1 MMIESTPTTAFVI
14 AVLIAVGA
22 QLIAARLKF
31 PPIIIWLV
39 AGMGLGT
46 FGLGV
51 IHVHLLEGAM
61 HTLIE
66 LGLAVILFEGG
77 LNLNLKS
84 LREHRWTV
92 GRLVFLAPL
101 LTMLIGGAVV
111 HYLIGMDW
119 AMSFLFGALI
129 AVGGPT
135 VITPI
140 VRQVRLDRSVSNIL
154 SSEAMLVDGIGA
166 ILAIVMLQ
174 IVLMPELDAWHS
186 FQDIITKFAAGTFVG
201 VIGGWFLG
209 QALKRNLAEGVELR
223 IVLSL
228 ASAWGIFLL
237 ADQISSQAGLLAVL
251 VSGAMLQRMNIPD
264 LQNLKHFKGS
274 LSMLLISVLFVLL
287 AANLNLYVMETW
299 LWQGL
304 LVFIVL
310 ALVVRPLAVWVSA
323 LGGQLNHHQV
333 LFLSFM
339 APRGVVAA
347 GITSLF
353 ALILFEAGNPHSE
366 TLLALVYII
375 IIVSV
380 FLYSF
385 LAKPLSHWLGV
396 EGGSDRSVLI
406 VGGGQV
412 GAELGRLLSEDR
424 EVRFLDLNSQ
434 VVKNLKLAGFVAV
447 QGNAL
452 DPLYMEVVHAEEIDT
467 VIAMT
472 GSSDHN
478 LHIARLVQEKFHVRE
493 IYVTLEEGDEKKHSS
508 LIHQLQAKRLFA
520 KPYTFS
526 YWHDQAVRKRLVFD
540 TLVIEEGSKLIGLK
554 MSELRIPHGVQPL
567 AAIRNGHSHIM
578 HDGLVLEQGDEVY
591 ALLRPERV
599 QEGQAMF
606 EVPAQLTP

>member
-1 MMIESTPTTAFVI
+1 MLIESTPTTAFVI
-14 AVLIAVGA
+14 AVLIAVAA
-22 QLIAARLKF
+22 QLLAARLKF
-31 PPIIIWLV
+31 PPIIIWLI
-39 AGMGLGT
+39 AGMALGT
-46 FGLGV
+46 YGLDW
-51 IHVHLLEGAM
+51 IRADLLAGAM

-77 LNLNLKS
+77 LNLNLKT
-84 LREHRWTV
+84 LKEHGWTV
-92 GRLVFLAPL
+92 GKLVIVGPV
-101 LTMLIGGAVV
+101 LTMLLGGSLV
-111 HYLIGMDW
+111 HFLIGMDW
-119 AMSFLFGALI
+119 PISLLFGALV

-140 VRQVRLDRSVSNIL
+140 VRQVRLDREVSHIL
-154 SSEAMLVDGIGA
+154 TSEAMLVDGVGA

-174 IVLMPELDAWHS
+174 IVLLPDPDMLHS
-186 FQDIITKFAAGTFVG
+186 FQEIMAKFVVGAFVG
-201 VIGGWFLG
+201 VIGGWLLG
-209 QALKRNLAEGVELR
+209 KGLKHNFAEGVELR
-223 IVLSL
+223 VVVSL
-228 ASAWGIFLL
+228 ASSWGIFLL

-251 VSGAMLQRMNIPD
+251 ISGVVLQRMDIPD

-304 LVFIVL
+304 LIFVAL
-310 ALVVRPLAVWVSA
+310 ALVVRPLVVWLSSV
-323 LGGQLNHHQV
+323 GGHLNHRQMI
-333 LFLSFM
+333 FLAFM

-347 GITSLF
+347 GVTSLF
-353 ALILFEAGNPHSE
+353 SLILWEAGNPHAE

-375 IIVSV
+375 IIISV
-380 FLYSF
+380 FIYSF
-385 LAKPLSHWLGV
+385 LARPMSHWLDV
-396 EGGSDRSVLI
+396 KGGSDRSVLI

-424 EVRFLDLNSQ
+424 EVRFLDLNSE
-434 VVKNLKLAGFVAV
+434 VVRNLKHAGFIAV

-452 DPLYMEVVHAEEIDT
+452 DPLYMEVIHAEEIDT

-478 LHIARLVQEKFHVRE
+478 LHIARLVQEKFHVSE
-493 IYVTLEEGDEKKHSS
+493 VYVTLQEGDEKKHSS
-508 LIHQLQAKRLFA
+508 LIHQLQVRRLFA

-540 TLVIEEGSKLIGLK
+540 TQVVEPGSKLIGLK
-554 MSELRIPHGVQPL
+554 MSEVRIPHGVQPL
-567 AAIRNGHSHIM
+567 AVVRNGQSHII
-578 HDGLVLEQGDEVY
+578 HDDLVLEEGDDIY

-599 QEGQAMF
+599 KEGQTIF
-606 EVPAQLTP
+606 TVPTSAS